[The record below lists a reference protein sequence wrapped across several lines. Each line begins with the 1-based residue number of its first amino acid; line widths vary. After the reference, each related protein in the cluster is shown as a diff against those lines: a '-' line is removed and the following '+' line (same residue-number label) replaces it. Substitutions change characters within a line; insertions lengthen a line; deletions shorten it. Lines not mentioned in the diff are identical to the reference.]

1 MKENLQKIFDT
12 VSNHLLTQNQKAIN
26 DIGNCKYRY
35 GNLKCAAG
43 CLISDSDYEF
53 FMEGFSVLELE
64 YFKNRFDESELKLLS
79 KLQTIHD
86 QYPVKDWKSKLDDL
100 KKEILNH
107 E

>member
-12 VSNHLLTQNQKAIN
+12 VSNHLLNQNQKAIN
-26 DIGNCKYRY
+26 DVGNCKYRY

-43 CLISDSDYEF
+43 CLISDSDYQF
-53 FMEGFSVLELE
+53 SMEGFSVLDLE
-64 YFKNRFDESELKLLS
+64 YFKDRFNNSELVLLS
-79 KLQTIHD
+79 KLQIIHD
-86 QYPVKDWKSKLDDL
+86 QTPVKYWKSKLNDL